1 VFVCMD
7 EMKLYV
13 LLLGV
18 TSTQLITSWVQSRLI
33 TCIRF
38 SKHVQFQ
45 IHPALNFLAVPHWL
59 TVKFQYSVIG
69 TKVKILSMLSLLA
82 ATYLTLFPMS

>member
-1 VFVCMD
+1 MD
-7 EMKLYV
+7 VTKLYV
-13 LLLGV
+13 LLLGA

-38 SKHVQFQ
+38 PQLVQFQ
-45 IHPALNFLAVPHWL
+45 IHPPLNFLAVPNWL

-69 TKVKILSMLSLLA
+69 AKVEIFNMLSILA
-82 ATYLTLFPMS
+82 ATYLMLFPMS